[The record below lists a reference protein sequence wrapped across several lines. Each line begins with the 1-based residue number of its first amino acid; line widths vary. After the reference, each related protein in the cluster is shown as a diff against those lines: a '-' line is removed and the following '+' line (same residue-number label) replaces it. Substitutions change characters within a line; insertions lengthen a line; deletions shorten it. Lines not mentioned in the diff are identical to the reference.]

1 MTVTSLT
8 IEPLT
13 PGIGA
18 EIPNLDLSE
27 QLTDS
32 VMKELEQA
40 LLDWKVLFFR
50 DQTIDVEDQKRVARW
65 FGELDIHPTS
75 APGAE
80 HAELIRIAED
90 EKLRAHNDIWHSD
103 VTFKASPP
111 MGSILRALEM
121 PPVGGDTMFADMY
134 AAYEGLDDEIKV
146 KIDNATALHVWPPG
160 WVDIVMKWQNMD
172 RKEFD
177 HRFPNP
183 EHPVVRT
190 HPQTGRRSL
199 FVNAAFT
206 RQIIGMEKSESDELL
221 TFLYIQATVPEYQCR
236 FRWRKNSVA
245 FWDNRCTQHY
255 ALADF
260 YPQKRTVERITIC
273 GDKPV

>member
-1 MTVTSLT
+1 MTSLT

>member
-1 MTVTSLT
+1 MTSLT

-103 VTFKASPP
+103 VTCKASPP

>member
-1 MTVTSLT
+1 
-8 IEPLT
+8 
-13 PGIGA
+13 
-18 EIPNLDLSE
+18 
-27 QLTDS
+27 
-32 VMKELEQA
+32 
-40 LLDWKVLFFR
+40 
-50 DQTIDVEDQKRVARW
+50 
-65 FGELDIHPTS
+65 
-75 APGAE
+75 
-80 HAELIRIAED
+80 
-90 EKLRAHNDIWHSD
+90 
-103 VTFKASPP
+103 

-206 RQIIGMEKSESDELL
+206 RQIIGMEKRESDELL

>member
-1 MTVTSLT
+1 MTSLT

-177 HRFPNP
+177 HRFSNP

-221 TFLYIQATVPEYQCR
+221 SFLYIQATVPEYQCR